1 MKMSLSTKVRR
12 MNIVNPDTY
21 CGIYCGACSI
31 AMYSKTGRA
40 DEFVA
45 CLGGVPKEELS
56 CGGCK
61 SDNIYAGCK
70 ACGLRRCAREKGIE
84 HCIDC
89 ADYPC
94 KSYRTW
100 QTVAKLLPHL
110 HGAAASLKNI
120 KLDGVD
126 HWLDVQKKRWSCPD
140 CGTSFSWYATACYKC
155 GRSLASKAHE
165 LSGWRKLLCRF
176 MLTMAYRKGRA
187 ENKIV

>member
-1 MKMSLSTKVRR
+1 
-12 MNIVNPDTY
+12 
-21 CGIYCGACSI
+21 
-31 AMYSKTGRA
+31 MYSKTSHA
-40 DEFVA
+40 DDFIS
-45 CLGGVPKEELS
+45 CIGGVPKEELF

-70 ACGLRRCAREKGIE
+70 ACGIRRCAREKDVK

-94 KSYRTW
+94 KSYKTW
-100 QTVAKLLPHL
+100 QKTAKLLPHL
-110 HGAAASLKNI
+110 HGAADNLNNI

-126 HWLDVQKKRWSCPD
+126 NWLNVQEKRWSCPD
-140 CGTSFSWYATACYKC
+140 CGTSFSWYATACYTC
-155 GRSLASKAHE
+155 GQSLASKAHE
-165 LSGWRKLLCRF
+165 LSGWKKLLCRF